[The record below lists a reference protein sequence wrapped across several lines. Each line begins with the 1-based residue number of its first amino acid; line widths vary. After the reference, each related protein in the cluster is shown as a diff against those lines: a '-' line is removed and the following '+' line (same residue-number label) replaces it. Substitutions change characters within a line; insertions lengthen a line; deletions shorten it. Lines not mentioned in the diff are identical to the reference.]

1 MDNRKI
7 ALNDYLSP
15 SNEVSISKNIPM
27 KYLDMIKLNF
37 PGVFRYRYRG
47 PSNPTYNRPQS
58 YCLMD
63 QATSFAVYE
72 RRNRALCRW
81 LYR

>member
-7 ALNDYLSP
+7 ALSDYLSP

-27 KYLDMIKLNF
+27 KYLDIIKSNF

-47 PSNPTYNRPQS
+47 PSNPNYKRPPS
-58 YCLMD
+58 YCLMKE
-63 QATSFAVYE
+63 AITFS
-72 RRNRALCRW
+72 
-81 LYR
+81 LYRV